1 MKKIIYPCIALSAI
15 LLAVSCNTGKQT
27 IKEKKNTTVS
37 SKPKPAINTKPEMQE
52 GEWIIETANGNTVV
66 GEEPVQIT
74 FDMKSKRVYGNNGC
88 NVFNGN
94 FILSGNNHI
103 RFDQMVMT
111 MKACA
116 PNVTDGAVMK
126 ALNDVQSFKVKSEN
140 GKFMVVELYN
150 AQKQPVMQI
159 NKRISYLLN
168 GRWKVTSL
176 NGKNITENAPTMV
189 IDIPEKKLHGNT
201 SCNIMNGTIVLDNK
215 WPNSIQFAGVATTRR
230 ACMGPNVEMEFLLSL
245 EAINAFQEIDENRLE
260 LYDALHKG
268 ENIII
273 IEKI

>member
-37 SKPKPAINTKPEMQE
+37 SKPKPAINTKPEMLE

-103 RFDQMVMT
+103 RFRPDGHDNE
-111 MKACA
+111 ACSSKC
-116 PNVTDGAVMK
+116 NRWCRYESTEC
-126 ALNDVQSFKVKSEN
+126 VQS
-140 GKFMVVELYN
+140 
-150 AQKQPVMQI
+150 I
-159 NKRISYLLN
+159 
-168 GRWKVTSL
+168 
-176 NGKNITENAPTMV
+176 
-189 IDIPEKKLHGNT
+189 
-201 SCNIMNGTIVLDNK
+201 
-215 WPNSIQFAGVATTRR
+215 
-230 ACMGPNVEMEFLLSL
+230 
-245 EAINAFQEIDENRLE
+245 
-260 LYDALHKG
+260 
-268 ENIII
+268 
-273 IEKI
+273 